1 MFTLYSMLDSLLSLM
16 MAMAVILWAII
27 FWGVILY
34 VVSFVVAFF
43 IGKHEE
49 FKNIESKI
57 RKRIL
62 PHYDIK
68 YKYLLDKYKHFEGKR
83 FVVKKNN
90 TVELLDKLDE
100 LKITESWMGVPK
112 IGHEKVLYIAEVDV
126 RKTNQWTPF
135 LKKWRVSFYLSRT
148 MKLDDRDTVVD
159 HLEILDKELEKILIK
174 ENLLPA
180 NK

>member
-1 MFTLYSMLDSLLSLM
+1 MITNQHVYMKR
-16 MAMAVILWAII
+16 II
-27 FWGVILY
+27 QVNN
-34 VVSFVVAFF
+34 
-43 IGKHEE
+43 IGKH
-49 FKNIESKI
+49 NLLLRAKI
-57 RKRIL
+57 SRE
-62 PHYDIK
+62 

-83 FVVKKNN
+83 VVVKKNN

-100 LKITESWMGVPK
+100 LKITESWMGAPK

-148 MKLDDRDTVVD
+148 MKLDEYEEAFD

-180 NK
+180 NKQL